1 MKKECLKKTDNL
13 WVLHNGKEYV
23 IGLTNK
29 AQNDL
34 GKISFASV
42 PKVGQMYN
50 KGETLIELEAE
61 KATSELDSPLT
72 GTVASVNEKI
82 AEDVDVLNDED
93 ELNAWVLSL
102 NDVEENEFE
111 AL

>member
-34 GKISFASV
+34 GKVSFASV